1 MMRRVPAQAPA
12 HQQRPAP
19 ALPSTSGSGRSRAA
33 RVALA
38 FLVVGACSI
47 IYYRANY
54 GRTLAASL
62 EAAPPE
68 PREPPCRAPPPERA
82 AVNPRVGIVV
92 LVDTSSEARYVATQ
106 RYSQKSLHN
115 KRAYAAHHG
124 Y

>member
-19 ALPSTSGSGRSRAA
+19 ALPSSSGGGRSRVA

-62 EAAPPE
+62 EGAGAGPAPGAGAGAPSLRALPTLLRLRTSGAPE
-68 PREPPCRAPPPERA
+68 GGCSKSRLREIGSEGTRAGGA
-82 AVNPRVGIVV
+82 G
-92 LVDTSSEARYVATQ
+92 
-106 RYSQKSLHN
+106 
-115 KRAYAAHHG
+115 
-124 Y
+124 

>member
-1 MMRRVPAQAPA
+1 M
-12 HQQRPAP
+12 
-19 ALPSTSGSGRSRAA
+19 

-62 EAAPPE
+62 EAAPPA

-92 LVDTSSEARYVATQ
+92 LADTASEAR
-106 RYSQKSLHN
+106 
-115 KRAYAAHHG
+115 
-124 Y
+124 